1 MENLIVLSKIARLI
15 GSNGF
20 IKSKQGEILS
30 VLRCCGLDEFYD
42 RYELFL
48 EPYRYKYYN
57 GQTYQNDNEAYN
69 ITLALDSLFRD
80 IMSAKPDKIVEFL
93 NELAMSLNVYKISEN
108 VEEFNCLGNLYQLMG
123 IELFCHFE
131 KIICIPAV
139 STFENTYKIE
149 CLMEKWLSDTHPSV
163 YESYGAALDSY
174 MNSNPGAC
182 IESCRTTLVSLFSQ
196 YKGLEPYAKWMRG
209 IYEISEESEEY
220 NISELSVA
228 INNAGSHTALAEFFG
243 ENANGK
249 LTKTKAVYAIYAMM
263 SDYGTHKDE
272 GKVEVP
278 TMDDA
283 LFMLRLLTC
292 ILSWVCALQTK

>member
-48 EPYRYKYYN
+48 EPYKYNYYN
-57 GQTYQNDNEAYN
+57 GRTFQNENEAYN
-69 ITLALDSLFRD
+69 ITLALDSIFRD
-80 IMSAKPDKIVEFL
+80 IMSEQPDKIVEFL
-93 NELAMSLNVYKISEN
+93 KELITAFNKVMI
-108 VEEFNCLGNLYQLMG
+108 EERQDMFNNLGNLYQLLG
-123 IELFCHFE
+123 LELFYHFE
-131 KIICIPAV
+131 EITCNPVVSISKDMQKID
-139 STFENTYKIE
+139 Y
-149 CLMEKWLSDTHPSV
+149 LMETWLKETHPSV
-163 YESYGAALDSY
+163 YDNYGAALDSFTA
-174 MNSNPGAC
+174 SNPGAC

-196 YKGLEPYAKWMRG
+196 YKGIEPYAKWMRG
-209 IYEISEESEEY
+209 IYEISGESEEY
-220 NISELSVA
+220 SVSELSVT
-228 INNAGSHTALAEFFG
+228 INNAGAHTALADFFG

-249 LTKTKAVYAIYAMM
+249 LTKTKAVYAIYSMM

-272 GKVEVP
+272 GTVEVP

-283 LFMLRLLTC
+283 LFMLRLLTS
-292 ILSWVCALQTK
+292 ILSWVCALQNK